1 MAADERFRNKTILAP
16 MVRAGQL
23 PLRLLA
29 LDYGADLVY
38 TEELIDYKLLQC
50 TRTENGEFRFFFVFL
65 IKENANL
72 LNNPHLGFDEVLESV
87 SLFDGYTD
95 VKLTSDSC

>member
-1 MAADERFRNKTILAP
+1 MSSSDRYRGGKRILAP

-38 TEELIDYKLLQC
+38 TEEIIDQKLLGC
-50 TRTENGEFRFFFVFL
+50 TRIVNG
-65 IKENANL
+65 KCA
-72 LNNPHLGFDEVLESV
+72 
-87 SLFDGYTD
+87 
-95 VKLTSDSC
+95 